1 VLRKDAHELRQKIKL
16 IGLLSGGEQQRSLET
31 TMQKDAS
38 MMNDLLKELKLQD
51 IQINELQ
58 KQIQDLE
65 EQNEMLRAQRPRVNK
80 LPPIE
85 HHSQRQAPQ
94 PQYEEA
100 EESSP
105 MKAHEDAM
113 EQEEEES
120 PPQDQPDL
128 R

>member
-1 VLRKDAHELRQKIKL
+1 M
-16 IGLLSGGEQQRSLET
+16 S
-31 TMQKDAS
+31 
-38 MMNDLLKELKLQD
+38 DLLKELKLQD

-65 EQNEMLRAQRPRVNK
+65 EQNEMLRAQRPRK

-113 EQEEEES
+113 EQEEDES
-120 PPQDQPDL
+120 PPHEQPDL